1 MDMFLQK
8 HIYLRLRKK
17 TGRPL
22 GLFSELQISHNL
34 QTSYEITLDKTQPFS
49 VLLFYPF

>member
-22 GLFSELQISHNL
+22 GLFSVLQIFAQS
-34 QTSYEITLDKTQPFS
+34 IDK
-49 VLLFYPF
+49 L